1 MGLLTSGT
9 TASSTFPLPHE
20 VAPTGSRWATPL
32 QAQSPEFPGCFLSL
46 GNSSSKLEA
55 AECFLCRG
63 ICSQPCPLSSAT
75 PTWELAKVIFLLFPQ
90 HLQSG
95 CSAMGIYLCV
105 CVLRKQL
112 AMNINGFVDG
122 QRRDA
127 ESTFQWGGNRGRLRE
142 AVLVAWA
149 RMRPQEGG
157 SSFRQTGQ

>member
-95 CSAMGIYLCV
+95 CSAIGDLFVCMCV
-105 CVLRKQL
+105 EKEAGNEHKWFCGWPEK
-112 AMNINGFVDG
+112 
-122 QRRDA
+122 RRR
-127 ESTFQWGGNRGRLRE
+127 EHLSVGR
-142 AVLVAWA
+142 
-149 RMRPQEGG
+149 
-157 SSFRQTGQ
+157 